1 MMDSIEAALRD
12 VIRAWEA
19 LSPGDCTPVDV
30 QLWLN
35 DEMTP
40 AIHRA
45 RDALNLSNVPP
56 GDVSD
61 NVGA

>member
-1 MMDSIEAALRD
+1 MMDSTEAALRD

-19 LSPGDCTPVDV
+19 LPEGDCCLLVV
-30 QLWLN
+30 QAWLN

-45 RDALNLSNVPP
+45 RDVLGLSNVPP
-56 GDVSD
+56 GSTCD
-61 NVGA
+61 NVGG